1 MKVPLAQGASALI
14 AACKGPEPKS
24 LSLAAPPAPE
34 PTATPLDASMSAHE
48 LALANLQ
55 ALLADWL
62 RHEPGAR
69 LGQDPEAL
77 HDLRVTAR
85 RMDATLSLFAPYLP
99 EALVRAR
106 GTLKTLLRILG
117 TPRDLD
123 IQLGELTRISPQLS
137 EGERPALQPLMDHLE
152 SERARARAR
161 MLQALDSE
169 STRGWIDTVRALVE
183 EPSGAPSASSLGAA
197 AVMPELISDRFR
209 KLRKAFRR
217 LNALSSMEEYHA
229 VRARA
234 KKLRYTIEPAAVIY
248 GKPAGEMLRALR
260 RLQDRLG
267 TQQDAYVAKNRLLA
281 IAADPPTGLPSQTL
295 FLMGRLAERHSLAA
309 AEARKPVEK
318 TWRKVRG
325 RRWKALRLQ
334 LEELHAS
341 SPVAQPVPLRV
352 ADVSLAARPE
362 RPSQPVNA

>member
-1 MKVPLAQGASALI
+1 MKVPLAQGAIALI
-14 AACKGPEPKS
+14 AASKGPEPNS
-24 LSLAAPPAPE
+24 LSLVAPPALE
-34 PTATPLDASMSAHE
+34 PTATPVDASMSAHE

-106 GTLKTLLRILG
+106 GKLKTLLRILG

>member
-1 MKVPLAQGASALI
+1 MKVPLAQGAIALR
-14 AACKGPEPKS
+14 ADSNGPEPKS
-24 LSLAAPPAPE
+24 LSLVAPLAPQ
-34 PTATPLDASMSAHE
+34 PTAAAVDASMSAGE
-48 LALANLQ
+48 VAFANLHG
-55 ALLADWL
+55 LLADWL

-99 EALVRAR
+99 EGLVRAR
-106 GTLKTLLRILG
+106 GKLKTLLRILG

-123 IQLGELTRISPQLS
+123 IQLGQLTQISPQLP
-137 EGERPALQPLMDHLE
+137 EGERPALEPLLHHLE

-169 STRGWIDTVRALVE
+169 STRGWIDTLRASVE
-183 EPSGAPSASSLGAA
+183 EPSYAPSASSLSAA
-197 AVMPELISDRFR
+197 GVMPELVRGRFR
-209 KLRKAFRR
+209 KLRKAFRQ

-234 KKLRYTIEPAAVIY
+234 KKLRYTIEPASVIY

-281 IAADPPTGLPSQTL
+281 IAADPPRGLPSQTL
-295 FLMGRLAERHSLAA
+295 FLMGRLAERHSMAA

-318 TWRKVRG
+318 AWRKVRG
-325 RRWKALRLQ
+325 RRWRALRLK
-334 LEELHAS
+334 LEELRAT
-341 SPVAQPVPLRV
+341 SPVPQEAPLRV
-352 ADVSLAARPE
+352 VDVNLAAGLE
-362 RPSQPVNA
+362 RPSHSVSA

>member
-1 MKVPLAQGASALI
+1 MKVPFAQGAIALM
-14 AACKGPEPKS
+14 ADGKGPEPKS
-24 LSLAAPPAPE
+24 LSLVAPLAPE
-34 PTATPLDASMSAHE
+34 PTAIPVDASMSAGE
-48 LALANLQ
+48 VALTNLH

-99 EALVRAR
+99 ESLVRAR
-106 GTLKTLLRILG
+106 GKLKTLLRILG

-123 IQLGELTRISPQLS
+123 IQLGELTRISPQLP
-137 EGERPALQPLMDHLE
+137 EGERPALDPLMHHLE
-152 SERARARAR
+152 SERARARGR

-169 STRGWIDTVRALVE
+169 STRGWIDTLRASVE
-183 EPSGAPSASSLGAA
+183 GPSWAPSASSPGAA
-197 AVMPELISDRFR
+197 AVMPELVRGRFR

-217 LNALSSMEEYHA
+217 LNTLSSMEQYHA

-248 GKPAGEMLRALR
+248 GKPAGEMLRVLR

-281 IAADPPTGLPSQTL
+281 IAADPPRGLPSQTL
-295 FLMGRLAERHSLAA
+295 FLMGRLAERHSMAA
-309 AEARKPVEK
+309 AQARKPVEK
-318 TWRKVRG
+318 AWRKVRG
-325 RRWKALRLQ
+325 RRWRALRLE
-334 LEELHAS
+334 LEEFLSAA
-341 SPVAQPVPLRV
+341 PAPPAARLRV
-352 ADVSLAARPE
+352 ADVNLTAGLE
-362 RPSQPVNA
+362 RPSQVNA